1 MREKEII
8 SQLNILKS
16 IKPEESWVIES
27 RNRVLSKAPCFG
39 WTVIELDRER
49 GHIVDNK
56 SSILS
61 RFMSFAG
68 NRAAVAFMSFV
79 ILFVGGALIVNA
91 SKSSLP
97 GDSLYPVKIASE
109 KVILAVASEEEKAKI
124 EIEQAGKRLE
134 ELAVISWKTSD
145 LEQQQKVDQLIVDFE
160 VKINSANK
168 HLTKIDN
175 NSEKAKIAKVI
186 NDQSGKYV
194 EILAKTTENLPTS
207 LKEKVSDKLAKAIDS
222 TEKINLSSLMVMVE
236 NKNLENSDV
245 ISSEE
250 VKFKLKEAIKREKNL
265 EMRTVGDKEAVES
278 ASSSGSGLEGNSF
291 QEKEIES
298 EPKNSLDNDNADT
311 SIWSTDIN
319 DAVQSQ
325 ERVKEK
331 TKDELLTDAEA
342 SLESFEETNDNNDLL
357 NAVKN
362 IVAAKEIGNDE
373 KINLEIMPL
382 PVFDEEFKASESS
395 SSNN

>member
-1 MREKEII
+1 
-8 SQLNILKS
+8 L
-16 IKPEESWVIES
+16 
-27 RNRVLSKAPCFG
+27 
-39 WTVIELDRER
+39 
-49 GHIVDNK
+49 
-56 SSILS
+56 
-61 RFMSFAG
+61 
-68 NRAAVAFMSFV
+68 
-79 ILFVGGALIVNA
+79 
-91 SKSSLP
+91 
-97 GDSLYPVKIASE
+97 
-109 KVILAVASEEEKAKI
+109 
-124 EIEQAGKRLE
+124 
-134 ELAVISWKTSD
+134 
-145 LEQQQKVDQLIVDFE
+145 
-160 VKINSANK
+160 
-168 HLTKIDN
+168 
-175 NSEKAKIAKVI
+175 
-186 NDQSGKYV
+186 
-194 EILAKTTENLPTS
+194 
-207 LKEKVSDKLAKAIDS
+207 
-222 TEKINLSSLMVMVE
+222 
-236 NKNLENSDV
+236 
-245 ISSEE
+245 
-250 VKFKLKEAIKREKNL
+250 
-265 EMRTVGDKEAVES
+265 RTVGDKEAVES